1 MKKKIIIISVFIIVC
16 LAGIFKLYIN
26 KKQIDANS
34 APRESK
40 VSVPVFVETVKE
52 SKLDNSFSV
61 NGTFNPAHE
70 ITIISQTQGRIVN
83 LNFNSGDFVKEGQ
96 VLASCDLE
104 LLKAQ
109 KDLAE
114 ANLNKSK
121 KDLKKFQ
128 EMLQSKA
135 ATQQQVDELQLAVYN
150 AEASYVTV
158 SKQIEYSIITAPF
171 SGYVTAK
178 HIEKGSMIM
187 PATPIAEMMDI
198 STMKFNAG
206 IAESDLV
213 KIRNNQEVKI
223 VADIY
228 EGYTYT
234 GTVKNIGMKADES
247 RRFPVEIEV
256 RNNSG
261 KPIRSG
267 MFGMAFFASEG
278 THDAM
283 AIPRTALVGSIKDPS
298 VFVIENDKAYRRSIK
313 VGSAN
318 EKTIEVLEGLNAGD
332 QVVVAGQI
340 NLDDNTPVRISN
352 TKLQ

>member
-1 MKKKIIIISVFIIVC
+1 MKKKIIIISIILIVC
-16 LAGIFKLYIN
+16 VAAIFKLMLN

-61 NGTFNPAHE
+61 NGTFDPAHE
-70 ITIISQTQGRIVN
+70 ITIISQTQGKIVS
-83 LNFNSGDFVKEGQ
+83 LNFRNGDYVKEGQ

-104 LLKAQ
+104 LLNAQ

-135 ATQQQVDELQLAVYN
+135 ATQQQIDELQLALYN
-150 AEASYVTV
+150 AQAGYVTV
-158 SKQIEYSIITAPF
+158 TKQIEYSIIKAPF
-171 SGYVTAK
+171 SGYITAK

-187 PATPIAEMMDI
+187 PGTPIAEMIDI
-198 STMKFNAG
+198 STMKFIAAV
-206 IAESDLV
+206 AESDLV
-213 KIRNNQEVKI
+213 KIKAGQEVKI
-223 VADIY
+223 EADIY
-228 EGYTYT
+228 EGITYT
-234 GTVKNIGMKADES
+234 GTIKTIGMKADAS

-256 RNNSG
+256 RNDVS

-267 MFGMAFFASEG
+267 MFGMAFFAGEG

-283 AIPRTALVGSIKDPS
+283 VIPRTAMVGSIKDPS
-298 VFVIENDKAYRRSIK
+298 VFVVENDKAIRRSIK
-313 VGSAN
+313 VGSAS
-318 EKTIEVLEGLNAGD
+318 EKTIEVLGGLKAGEK
-332 QVVVAGQI
+332 VVISGQI
-340 NLDDNTPVRISN
+340 NLDDNTAVRISN
-352 TKLQ
+352 SK

>member
-1 MKKKIIIISVFIIVC
+1 MKKKIIIISVIIVAC
-16 LAGIFKLYIN
+16 IAGIFKLYIN

-34 APRESK
+34 APRQSK

-61 NGTFNPAHE
+61 NGTFDPAHE
-70 ITIISQTQGRIVN
+70 ITIISQTQGKIVN
-83 LNFNSGDFVKEGQ
+83 LNFNNGDFVKEGQ

-104 LLKAQ
+104 LLEAQ
-109 KDLAE
+109 KNLAK
-114 ANLNKSK
+114 ANLNKSE

-135 ATQQQVDELQLAVYN
+135 ATQQQVDELQLALYN
-150 AEASYVTV
+150 AQASYVTV
-158 SKQIEYSIITAPF
+158 TKQIENSIINAPF
-171 SGYVTAK
+171 SGYITAK
-178 HIEKGSMIM
+178 HIEKGSMIL
-187 PATPIAEMMDI
+187 PGTSIAEMMDI
-198 STMKFNAG
+198 STMKFTAA

-213 KIRNNQEVKI
+213 KIKNDQEVKI

-228 EGYTYT
+228 DGFSYT
-234 GTVKNIGMKADES
+234 GKIKNIGMKADGS

-256 RNNSG
+256 HNNAG

-267 MFGMAFFASEG
+267 MFGMVFFASKG
-278 THDAM
+278 THNAM

-298 VFVIENDKAYRRSIK
+298 VFVVENDKALRRPIK

-318 EKTIEVLEGLNAGD
+318 EKTIEVLGGLKEGD
-332 QVVVAGQI
+332 KIVIAGQI
-340 NLDDNTPVRISN
+340 NLDDNTPVNISN